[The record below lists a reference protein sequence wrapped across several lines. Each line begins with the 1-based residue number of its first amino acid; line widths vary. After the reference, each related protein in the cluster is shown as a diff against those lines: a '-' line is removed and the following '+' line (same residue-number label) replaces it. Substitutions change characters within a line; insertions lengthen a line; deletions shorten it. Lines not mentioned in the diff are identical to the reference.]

1 MDQSKRKLSGSVL
14 DSEPFPKRPLGLRDF
29 ARRPEIQRKA
39 LQKIFSNAK
48 NSAPRE
54 TTAKWPKQ
62 EEPLRDIEKVPED
75 WNWTTDE
82 PDLDPK

>member
-1 MDQSKRKLSGSVL
+1 M
-14 DSEPFPKRPLGLRDF
+14 PK
-29 ARRPEIQRKA
+29 PEIQRKA

-48 NSAPRE
+48 YRTPRD
-54 TTAKWPKQ
+54 TTKKWPKQ
-62 EEPLRDIEKVPED
+62 EEPLLDIEKMPEE